1 MITVAPWQHTV
12 CSYYLLTFISHL
24 LFWNSA
30 KEPLYIYFNNS
41 YWPAFRISSCV
52 SVNDICW
59 ETVAAAA
66 AASHWLHI
74 LILYF
79 SGLSTTLDYWKGPA
93 VEFDNLWSDP
103 TGLLCFCADTV
114 ISLYLFS
121 LSLFCSFSGILHL
134 WMNGSWP
141 WEVFQHNKIYQ
152 CWFVCAIFQ

>member
-1 MITVAPWQHTV
+1 MTTEVPWQHM
-12 CSYYLLTFISHL
+12 FL
-24 LFWNSA
+24 LFVNFYISPWS
-30 KEPLYIYFNNS
+30 LDIYFNNS

-52 SVNDICW
+52 SVNVICW
-59 ETVAAAA
+59 EAAAA
-66 AASHWLHI
+66 ANHWLHI

-79 SGLSTTLDYWKGPA
+79 SGLSTTLDYWRGPA

-114 ISLYLFS
+114 ISPYLFS
-121 LSLFCSFSGILHL
+121 LSLFCSFSGIVHL

-152 CWFVCAIFQ
+152 CWFVCAIFQQP